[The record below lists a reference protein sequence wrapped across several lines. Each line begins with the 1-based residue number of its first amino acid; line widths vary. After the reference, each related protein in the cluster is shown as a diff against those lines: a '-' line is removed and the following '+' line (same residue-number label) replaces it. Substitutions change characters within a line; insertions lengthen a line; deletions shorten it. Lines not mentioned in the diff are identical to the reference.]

1 MRIVRSA
8 LITLSAIALMQA
20 PALAQ
25 TPQELG
31 WEAGVVAPSPLRGV
45 WENQKLVTKSQA
57 QKAKAD
63 AQAEIARVKKLRA
76 GQKALCQEKIF
87 VNACINKAEKVLRD
101 RERFA
106 NQLLRTADHELR
118 VMGWNEKRAQRKPE
132 QLMPKKNAEAA
143 TVTDEELKAQG
154 KRVTERARQEVANE
168 KAFEEKQKAQA
179 ERRARLEAEAAER
192 KARREARRAQHEA
205 QKKARE
211 DAQRQQEAKKDKAS
225 VFF

>member
-1 MRIVRSA
+1 MRIARSV
-8 LITLSAIALMQA
+8 IFTLSALAVMQA
-20 PALAQ
+20 PAMAQ
-25 TPQELG
+25 TPEQLG

-45 WENQKLVTKSQA
+45 WENKKLATKSLA
-57 QKAKAD
+57 QKAKVD

-76 GQKALCQEKIF
+76 AQKALCQEKIF
-87 VNACINKAEKVLRD
+87 VNACVNKAEKVLRD

-118 VMGWNEKRAQRKPE
+118 MMSWNEKRAQPKPE
-132 QLMPKKNAEAA
+132 DLMPQKNAPAA
-143 TVTDEELKAQG
+143 SVTDQELKAQG

-168 KAFEEKQKAQA
+168 KAFDEKQQAQA
-179 ERRARLEAEAAER
+179 ERKARLQAEAAER

-205 QKKARE
+205 DKKARE
-211 DAQRQQEAKKDKAS
+211 EAQRHQETKKDKSS

>member
-1 MRIVRSA
+1 MRIHRFA
-8 LITLSAIALMQA
+8 IFTLSALALMQA
-20 PALAQ
+20 PAMAQ

-45 WENQKLVTKSQA
+45 WENKKLTNKTLA
-57 QKAKAD
+57 QRAKAD
-63 AQAEIARVKKLRA
+63 AEAEIARVKKLRTA
-76 GQKALCQEKIF
+76 QKALCQEKIF
-87 VNACINKAEKVLRD
+87 VNSCLNKAEKVLRD

-106 NQLLRTADHELR
+106 NQLLRSADHELR
-118 VMGWNEKRAQRKPE
+118 IISWSEKRAQPKPE
-132 QLMPKKNAEAA
+132 DLMPKKNAPAA
-143 TVTDEELKAQG
+143 SVTDEELKAKG

-205 QKKARE
+205 DKKARE
-211 DAQRQQEAKKDKAS
+211 EAQRQQETKKDKSS

>member
-87 VNACINKAEKVLRD
+87 VPPEYLPIPKAM
-101 RERFA
+101 ER
-106 NQLLRTADHELR
+106 NGPSKTCLPSQR
-118 VMGWNEKRAQRKPE
+118 MRA
-132 QLMPKKNAEAA
+132 
-143 TVTDEELKAQG
+143 
-154 KRVTERARQEVANE
+154 
-168 KAFEEKQKAQA
+168 
-179 ERRARLEAEAAER
+179 
-192 KARREARRAQHEA
+192 
-205 QKKARE
+205 
-211 DAQRQQEAKKDKAS
+211 
-225 VFF
+225 

>member
-1 MRIVRSA
+1 MRIVRSV
-8 LITLSAIALMQA
+8 IFTLSALAVMQA
-20 PALAQ
+20 PAMAQ
-25 TPQELG
+25 TPEQLG

-45 WENQKLVTKSQA
+45 WENKNLATKSLA
-57 QKAKAD
+57 QKAKVD

-76 GQKALCQEKIF
+76 AQKALCQEKIF
-87 VNACINKAEKVLRD
+87 VNACVNKAEKVLRD

-118 VMGWNEKRAQRKPE
+118 MMSWNEKRAQPKPE
-132 QLMPKKNAEAA
+132 DLMPQKNAPAA
-143 TVTDEELKAQG
+143 SVTDEELKAQG

-168 KAFEEKQKAQA
+168 KAFDEKQQAQA
-179 ERRARLEAEAAER
+179 ERKARLQAEAAER

-205 QKKARE
+205 DKKARE
-211 DAQRQQEAKKDKAS
+211 EAQRHQETKKDKSS